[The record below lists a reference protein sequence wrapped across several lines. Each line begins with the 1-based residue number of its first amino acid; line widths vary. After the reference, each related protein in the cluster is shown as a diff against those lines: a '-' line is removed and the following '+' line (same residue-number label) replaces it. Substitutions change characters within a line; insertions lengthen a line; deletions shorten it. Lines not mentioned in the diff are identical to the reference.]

1 MDPTSFRLR
10 YLIGILLAA
19 VVTAAVLRHVIHVYA
34 GYSREEIRT
43 IALISA
49 GAAVLGALIFFRMRK
64 RRSKDCS

>member
-19 VVTAAVLRHVIHVYA
+19 VVTAAALRHAIHVYA
-34 GYSREEIRT
+34 GYTREEIRT

-49 GAAVLGALIFFRMRK
+49 GAAVLIAIVFFRMLK
-64 RRSKDCS
+64 RRS